1 MIFKVFKSGS
11 QILQDYQD
19 CTTNFATRKM
29 IILYSSHLNLNLK
42 HGVCEV
48 PTKISSCLMLDHPK
62 SGLHYACS
70 TNANLGEGECV
81 EKKSKTG
88 ANVKVCSCYSSDFC
102 NFKIWPDGQEL
113 EEQNSKSEEEDDDDG
128 ENSKEYEEENKKGEI
143 LNTNNSIN
151 LKYSFLI
158 IFILNLFFY
167 FILIKN

>member
-1 MIFKVFKSGS
+1 MFISISSKFIFTILISFLNYSNSLKCKCTQSSPKVPC
-11 QILQDYQD
+11 Q
-19 CTTNFATRKM
+19 
-29 IILYSSHLNLNLK
+29 

-102 NFKIWPDGQEL
+102 NFKIWPDGRQEL
-113 EEQNSKSEEEDDDDG
+113 EEQNSKSEEEEDDNDD
-128 ENSKEYEEENKKGEI
+128 ENEKEYGEENKKEEI
-143 LNTNNSIN
+143 LNTNNSKN

-167 FILIKN
+167 FNFN

>member
-1 MIFKVFKSGS
+1 MLISISSKFIFTILISFLNYSNSLKCKCTQSSPKVPC
-11 QILQDYQD
+11 Q
-19 CTTNFATRKM
+19 
-29 IILYSSHLNLNLK
+29 